1 MHEIALLLDTETTGL
16 HEPQVIEV
24 AWIRSA
30 DRGSIFASAAYNQRF
45 RPSKPIEF
53 GAMAIHHI
61 TDEDLINCPPSD
73 SFRLPDGVQ
82 YLIGH
87 NIDYDWDAIG
97 KPDVRRI
104 DTLALSR
111 MLWPEA
117 DSHKLTALLYMLDRP
132 FAKEHAP
139 GAHSAVADVFM
150 LRGLLSI
157 ILDYLG
163 NPATFEE
170 LWRRSEAARVPR
182 TMPRGVHRGELIE
195 DVPADYRR
203 WMLSQPDLDPYLRRA
218 LEAVEPPAP
227 SESSGASE

>member
-1 MHEIALLLDTETTGL
+1 MHEIALLFDTETTGL

-87 NIDYDWDAIG
+87 NIDHDWAAIG
-97 KPDVRRI
+97 KPAVRRI

-111 MLWPEA
+111 VLWPEA

-132 FAKEHAP
+132 FAREHAHV
-139 GAHSAVADVFM
+139 AHIAAADVFM
-150 LRGLLSI
+150 LGHLLSI

-163 NPATFEE
+163 NPATFYE
-170 LWRRSEAARVPR
+170 LWRHSEAARVPR
-182 TMPRGVHRGELIE
+182 TMQHGVYKGALIA

-203 WMLSQPDLDPYLRRA
+203 RLLSQSDLDPYLRRA

-227 SESSGASE
+227 IVSSGVSE

>member
-1 MHEIALLLDTETTGL
+1 MHEIALLFDTETTGL
-16 HEPQVIEV
+16 HAPQVIEAAWMRVDSLTPLSHASV
-24 AWIRSA
+24 A
-30 DRGSIFASAAYNQRF
+30 QKQF
-45 RPSKPIEF
+45 RPSKLIEF
-53 GAMAIHHI
+53 GAMATHHI
-61 TDEDLINCPPSD
+61 TEEDLADCQPSN

-87 NIDYDWDAIG
+87 NIDYDWGVIG

-117 DSHKLTALLYMLDRP
+117 DSHKQAALLYMLDRP
-132 FAKEHAP
+132 FAREHAP
-139 GAHSAVADVFM
+139 AAHSAAADVFM
-150 LRGLLSI
+150 LHRLLSI

-163 NPATFEE
+163 NPATFYE

-195 DVPADYRR
+195 DVPVDYRR